1 MSGFP
6 LPPRGLP
13 GGGGGGG
20 GFPAP
25 PAGMSSS
32 VLDRVRLFLP
42 RMEQVGSVVLYK

>member
-13 GGGGGGG
+13 GGG
-20 GFPAP
+20 FPAP
-25 PAGMSSS
+25 PAGMSSSSS

-42 RMEQVGSVVLYK
+42 QMEQVGVV